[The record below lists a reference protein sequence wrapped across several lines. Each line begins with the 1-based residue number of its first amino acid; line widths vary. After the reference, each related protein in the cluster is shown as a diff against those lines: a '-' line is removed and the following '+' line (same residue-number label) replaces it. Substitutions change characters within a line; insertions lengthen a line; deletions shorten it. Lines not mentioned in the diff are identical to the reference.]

1 LPHLRLRQDL
11 TVCRKTSQER
21 LGTQFSSKGWM
32 GPAGDLFQTVTN
44 WPALVGV
51 VLAAR
56 NRTARPSRV
65 NW

>member
-1 LPHLRLRQDL
+1 
-11 TVCRKTSQER
+11 
-21 LGTQFSSKGWM
+21 M

-65 NW
+65 NSWAAYSALSASGTGSEQTNPQRS